1 MNYKSNKLQLI
12 SRNEGKIKSYD
23 SSTDVRAWSHDLQNR
38 DYYLRDWMR
47 SDMPICVIPV
57 YTVTGFLRNM
67 TRKNHTKLTP
77 SCQPECKSKLILES
91 VCASCHAIRECLKN
105 DEAFEKYFQEEEL
118 ETGHWPCDKCLSA
131 LKSIKMFWRIILD
144 KIFGINMDM
153 EKEYNSSICSSVRS
167 IAKSYLH
174 EINEQTIYLRKII
187 SAKGKYDG
195 YEKQSDTIRFK
206 IYSNDFVI
214 LTPKESKHKIVV
226 VEKCVETDA
235 PKILKDEKVSQGVTV
250 RCKTVDYGCQTG
262 DLNDIN
268 IHKNINNLKDNSQN
282 TELNKVTKLD
292 CGCETCE
299 FKDNEIQAYKN
310 NIDILQNQLNSH
322 SIELA
327 KVNKENISLKL
338 ELQQIYRNN
347 TWSSYHNQP
356 NFAPFQESLNNV
368 PPPFE
373 SIDEE
378 HNDII
383 PKTIDSEMIITLKN
397 CKNEGYK
404 NISLLQVV
412 HKSNSAK
419 ETKECCCHEDDPIKI
434 LTKVQNTFGNIVERE
449 MAIINEKCSKKNATI
464 INSSYVN
471 VESAKTQSAGSTLSL
486 HSISSET
493 VFVTTTD

>member
-1 MNYKSNKLQLI
+1 MNYNRNKLQLI

-23 SSTDVRAWSHDLQNR
+23 SSTDVRAWSHDLQSR

-57 YTVTGFLRNM
+57 YTVTGFYTKM
-67 TRKNHTKLTP
+67 TRRNHTKLTP
-77 SCQPECKSKLILES
+77 SCQPECKSKLILETVS
-91 VCASCHAIRECLKN
+91 ASCHAIRECLKN
-105 DEAFEKYFQEEEL
+105 DETFEKYFQEEEL

-144 KIFGINMDM
+144 KLFGINMDI

-174 EINEQTIYLRKII
+174 EINEQTIYLRKIL
-187 SAKGKYDG
+187 SAKSKYDN
-195 YEKQSDTIRFK
+195 YDKQSDTIHFK

-226 VEKCVETDA
+226 IDKCVETVA
-235 PKILKDEKVSQGVTV
+235 PKILKDEKVSQGITV
-250 RCKTVDYGCQTG
+250 RCESVDCGCQTCVLKE
-262 DLNDIN
+262 LNT
-268 IHKNINNLKDNSQN
+268 HRNINNSKDNSQN
-282 TELNKVTKLD
+282 TDFNKVTKLD
-292 CGCETCE
+292 KGCETCE
-299 FKDNEIQAYKN
+299 FNDNEIQAYKN

-327 KVNKENISLKL
+327 KANKENISLKL

-356 NFAPFQESLNNV
+356 NFTPLQEALDNV

-378 HNDII
+378 DNDIV
-383 PKTIDSEMIITLKN
+383 PKTIDSEMIITLRN
-397 CKNEGYK
+397 CKNEAYK

-412 HKSNSAK
+412 HKSNNAK
-419 ETKECCCHEDDPIKI
+419 DTRECSCHEEDPIKI
-434 LTKVQNTFGNIVERE
+434 LTKVQNTFGDIVERE
-449 MAIINEKCSKKNATI
+449 MAIINDNRSNKNATI